1 MRRRKV
7 NIADITIGDE
17 CKVPFIAEIGVNHLG
32 DFERAKKMVDSAV
45 DGGAEFIKFQTYV
58 ADKRYDKKN
67 PKYDEFTD
75 LVKKWQFNKTV
86 EKDLWTYA
94 QKKGARVLTSVYDE
108 ESVEFANSLG
118 TLAFKVAAFE
128 INNKKLIK
136 KIIDFKKPIIVSCG
150 MTNFDEIDELV
161 SLLEAHKSEYLLLH
175 TVSSYP
181 LEEKNSYLLKIRK
194 LRERY
199 NCPIGHS
206 DHTAGTNIPILAAAV
221 GANIIEKHFTDNP
234 KYRLSDNFFSITKD
248 QLKKIKFD
256 LDYFYN
262 VFNSPTF
269 EIDDPEKFMRDFRKI
284 S

>member
-1 MRRRKV
+1 MERKKIK
-7 NIADITIGDE
+7 IADITIGDGY
-17 CKVPFIAEIGVNHLG
+17 KIPFLAEIGVNHLG
-32 DFERAKKMVDSAV
+32 DYDRAKKMVDDAV
-45 DGGAEFIKFQTYV
+45 DGGADFIKFQTYV

-67 PKYDEFTD
+67 PKYNEFTN
-75 LVKKWQFNKTV
+75 LVKKWQFSKNV
-86 EKDLWTYA
+86 EKDLWVYA

-128 INNKKLIK
+128 LNNKKLIK
-136 KIIDFKKPIIVSCG
+136 KILDFKKPIIISCG

-161 SLLEAHKSEYLLLH
+161 NLLEINKAQFILLH

-194 LRERY
+194 LRDRY
-199 NCPIGHS
+199 KCPVGHS
-206 DHTAGTNIPILAAAV
+206 DHTPGTNIPILAGAI

-234 KYRLSDNFFSITKD
+234 KHRLSDNFFSITKE

-256 LDYFYN
+256 LDNLYN
-262 VFNSPTF
+262 ILNSPSF
-269 EIDDPEKFMRDFRKI
+269 KKDDPEKFMRNFRKI

>member
-1 MRRRKV
+1 MKRQKI
-7 NIADITIGDE
+7 NIADVTIGDG

-32 DFERAKKMVDSAV
+32 DFERAKKMVDGAI

-58 ADKRYDKKN
+58 AEKRYDKKN
-67 PKYDEFTD
+67 PKYDEFTN
-75 LVKKWQFNKTV
+75 LVKKWQFTKSV

-128 INNKKLIK
+128 ISNKKLIK

-150 MTNFDEIDELV
+150 MTNFDEIDKLV
-161 SLLEAHKSEYLLLH
+161 SLLEANKSEYILLH

-181 LEEKNSYLLKIRK
+181 LEEKNSNLLKIRK

-234 KYRLSDNFFSITKD
+234 KHRLSDNFFSITKD

-262 VFNSPTF
+262 VFYSPTF
-269 EIDDPEKFMRDFRKI
+269 EKDDPEKFMRDFKKI